1 MQSSCDNSPFI
12 AESQIN
18 MSQSVSAMWRSNRTH
33 AAARVDG
40 MANAGMDDIEIPAF
54 LRKQE
59 SSSDSKPVNTLVQK
73 FKDIVSTPNKP
84 PQSTHTVKKPQG
96 TSDELKA
103 ILTNKTNANNP
114 IHELLTSFNQIALT
128 HTRFRSALA
137 ACLRTN
143 QANYMEWLITKHMKT
158 AGSGAPIWAIFIN
171 WAAENLAIEL
181 DRHAER
187 ILRDFLSPIDSDLQ
201 SAINAEL
208 SELKRDAEVELKI

>member
-1 MQSSCDNSPFI
+1 
-12 AESQIN
+12 
-18 MSQSVSAMWRSNRTH
+18 
-33 AAARVDG
+33 

-59 SSSDSKPVNTLVQK
+59 SYSDSKPGKTIVQK
-73 FKDIVSTPNKP
+73 FMKMVSTPNKP

-103 ILTNKTNANNP
+103 ILANKTTVKTP

-128 HTRFRSALA
+128 HTKFRSALA

-158 AGSGAPIWAIFIN
+158 AGSGAPIWAIFIS
-171 WAAENLAIEL
+171 WAAENIAIEL

-187 ILRDFLSPIDSDLQ
+187 LLRDFLSTIDSDLQ
-201 SAINAEL
+201 SAIHAEL
-208 SELKRDAEVELKI
+208 SELKKDAEIELKI